1 MSADGEGFRG
11 RPRLVRTASQTPNR
25 GWSFLLEIEV
35 GVAIA
40 FDPQGLRFLLRGWW
54 WRQQTIYP
62 CVQ

>member
-11 RPRLVRTASQTPNR
+11 QPRLVRTASQTPNH

-40 FDPQGLRFLLRGWW
+40 FDPQGLCF
-54 WRQQTIYP
+54 
-62 CVQ
+62 C